1 MKIAQF
7 YGNAS
12 MCCYACCCC
21 RRFFFFW
28 FSLLLDTCTLQ
39 AFDHSIRLHMNYAV
53 QDEHLMCLTHEA
65 TLFESLRAQYICSS
79 VYF

>member
-1 MKIAQF
+1 MVMLRCVVMLVAVVVVFFLVFAPSRYLHIA
-7 YGNAS
+7 G
-12 MCCYACCCC
+12 
-21 RRFFFFW
+21 
-28 FSLLLDTCTLQ
+28 L
-39 AFDHSIRLHMNYAV
+39 DHSIRLHMNYAV